1 MIATIAFSAVLIVL
15 CSDVRAILLQ
25 RSQFENGP
33 HEENFIKTS
42 KIMLFFNIYF
52 SNDL

>member
-33 HEENFIKTS
+33 HEENIIKTS
-42 KIMLFFNIYF
+42 KIMFFSYLF
-52 SNDL
+52 